1 MQTGAM
7 DSRFSTSEN
16 PRILSRENRS
26 RSHSL
31 YRSAS
36 RADDPEAAIHPIT
49 EGQEYLIFPSQLWI
63 HKGHETLVRALA
75 ILKDNYNLN
84 IRILCPGFQKDFR
97 FPNHFRNICDLT
109 RKLGVAN
116 NIRFL
121 GFLDRTLQMQL
132 MRGAKA
138 VVQPSR
144 FEGWSALIED
154 AQSIGKPI
162 IASDIS
168 IHREQD
174 PPDTTFFSENDPE
187 SLAATITSQW
197 SNLPSGFDLEREK
210 IGRRRQQQRIHT
222 FGHDFANLLREI

>member
-1 MQTGAM
+1 
-7 DSRFSTSEN
+7 
-16 PRILSRENRS
+16 
-26 RSHSL
+26 
-31 YRSAS
+31 
-36 RADDPEAAIHPIT
+36 
-49 EGQEYLIFPSQLWI
+49 
-63 HKGHETLVRALA
+63 
-75 ILKDNYNLN
+75 
-84 IRILCPGFQKDFR
+84 
-97 FPNHFRNICDLT
+97 
-109 RKLGVAN
+109 
-116 NIRFL
+116 
-121 GFLDRTLQMQL
+121 
-132 MRGAKA
+132 